1 PLKCFSLTHPTKLQL
16 FPSTLLLFLLLLLL
30 PLLHSTMP
38 TSNPISLHTF
48 ITILLLL
55 HSTQTSLCH
64 TKGLRQRKPAK
75 PHSNRLPQVNLTRT
89 HFSEQ
94 QFMKWVNFVGSLK
107 HSVFR
112 VAKNKI
118 FPSFTLTVD
127 KNPLV
132 GDFTS
137 IQDAV
142 DSLPF
147 VNLLRVLIKVHAGV
161 YTEKVSIPP
170 LKSFITLQGSGAH
183 KTIVQWGDTAQ
194 TPGPKG
200 QPMGTYASATFAVNS
215 PFFIARN
222 ITFKNT
228 TPVPA
233 PGSAGKQAVAF
244 RISADNAAFIGC
256 RFLGA
261 QDTLYDQLGRHYYKD
276 CYIEGSV
283 DFIFGNGLS
292 LFEGCEVHAIAQ
304 RAGAVTAQ
312 GRNSMLQDTGFSFVN
327 CKVTG
332 SGVLYLG
339 RAWGPFSRVV
349 FAYTYM
355 DNIIL
360 PKGWYNCID
369 SGKCRTVYYG
379 QYKCTGP
386 GASFAG
392 RVAWSREL
400 TDEEAQPFLSLSFI
414 DGSEW
419 IKL

>member
-1 PLKCFSLTHPTKLQL
+1 MPTSRCISH
-16 FPSTLLLFLLLLLL
+16 FIFLLLLLL
-30 PLLHSTMP
+30 NSSP
-38 TSNPISLHTF
+38 TT
-48 ITILLLL
+48 
-55 HSTQTSLCH
+55 LCH
-64 TKGLRQRKPAK
+64 TKGLRPRKSTRQQSK
-75 PHSNRLPQVNLTRT
+75 QLPTVNLTRT

-94 QFMKWVNFVGSLK
+94 QFMKWVDFVGSLK

-112 VAKNKI
+112 VAKNKL

-127 KNPLV
+127 KNPVV

-147 VNLLRVLIKVHAGV
+147 VNLVRVLIKVHAGV
-161 YTEKVSIPP
+161 YTEKVSIPQ
-170 LKSFITLQGSGAH
+170 LKSFITIEGAGADN
-183 KTIVQWGDTAQ
+183 TIVQWGDTAQ

-228 TPVPA
+228 TPLPA
-233 PGSAGKQAVAF
+233 PGAAGKQAVAF

-292 LFEGCEVHAIAQ
+292 LFEGCEVHAIALKT
-304 RAGAVTAQ
+304 GAVTAQ
-312 GRNSMLQDTGFSFVN
+312 GRSGMMQDTGFSFVN

-332 SGVLYLG
+332 SGALYLG

-360 PKGWYNCID
+360 PKGWYNWGD
-369 SGKCRTVYYG
+369 
-379 QYKCTGP
+379 P
-386 GASFAG
+386 
-392 RVAWSREL
+392 SREL
-400 TDEEAQPFLSLSFI
+400 GWLIIFLVGGGI
-414 DGSEW
+414 
-419 IKL
+419 IT